1 MYRFLHIEKVYKLT
15 AFDRPQAIT
24 TVKQENFAKAKE
36 SILSCSCSVYCFKLR
51 SNPISRDTKGAT
63 EKCP

>member
-1 MYRFLHIEKVYKLT
+1 MEKLYKII

-36 SILSCSCSVYCFKLR
+36 SILKLQLFCLLFKVEVK
-51 SNPISRDTKGAT
+51 PH
-63 EKCP
+63 

>member
-1 MYRFLHIEKVYKLT
+1 MYRFLHIEKLYKLT

-36 SILSCSCSVYCFKLR
+36 SILKLQLFR
-51 SNPISRDTKGAT
+51 LLF
-63 EKCP
+63 

>member
-1 MYRFLHIEKVYKLT
+1 MYRFLHIEKLYKLT

-36 SILSCSCSVYCFKLR
+36 GILKLQLFHSLFKVEVKPL
-51 SNPISRDTKGAT
+51 
-63 EKCP
+63 